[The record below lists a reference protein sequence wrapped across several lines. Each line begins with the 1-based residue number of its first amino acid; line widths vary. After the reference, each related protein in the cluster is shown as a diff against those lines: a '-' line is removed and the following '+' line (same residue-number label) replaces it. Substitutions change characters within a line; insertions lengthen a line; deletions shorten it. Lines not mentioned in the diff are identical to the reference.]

1 MLVSRSHSHCTVSQL
16 THFEAP
22 NFISEIFFFACA
34 YSHYGLVPTY
44 TYHESVN
51 RHVDNLRRD
60 LQEMESDRQYDGTP
74 QEGAYKQQVERQKA
88 ELEAWRS
95 RVHAAEVQILDP
107 GFIQRVSTYTNFV
120 MTWLVRLVDP
130 KGSHPSREISLD
142 NLPEKTPL
150 AFSMLPEYI
159 VEDVTEFYLFVSR
172 FAPQTM
178 FDLQK
183 DRLVTFVI
191 VFLSTPY
198 INNPYLKGKFVEIL
212 FRNTRSWGPRYPRGA
227 MGDVLNFNPL
237 ALKKL
242 LPALM
247 RIYCGG

>member
-1 MLVSRSHSHCTVSQL
+1 MSARLPRYMLRQMRRKSTTVGQERMLVSRSHSHCTVSQL

-22 NFISEIFFFACA
+22 NFISEIFFLACA

-191 VFLSTPY
+191 VFQRQ
-198 INNPYLKGKFVEIL
+198 VC
-212 FRNTRSWGPRYPRGA
+212 
-227 MGDVLNFNPL
+227 GDLVPKHSLVG
-237 ALKKL
+237 
-242 LPALM
+242 PALSSW
-247 RIYCGG
+247 CHG